1 MVSVKLL
8 FNPFMPR
15 DICTSVDN
23 LGYDTVGDST
33 QEKESGIS
41 ETTLQTI
48 HEWRYLNRLGYDT
61 VGDSIQEKES
71 GISETPL

>member
-8 FNPFMPR
+8 FSPFMTG

-23 LGYDTVGDST
+23 LGYDTVGYST

-41 ETTLQTI
+41 ET
-48 HEWRYLNRLGYDT
+48 
-61 VGDSIQEKES
+61 
-71 GISETPL
+71 PL